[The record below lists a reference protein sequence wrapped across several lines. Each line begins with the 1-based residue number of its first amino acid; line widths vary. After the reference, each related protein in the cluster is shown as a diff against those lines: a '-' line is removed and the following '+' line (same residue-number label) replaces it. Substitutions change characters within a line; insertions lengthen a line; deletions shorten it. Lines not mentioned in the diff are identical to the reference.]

1 MRWKED
7 FQSYLR
13 LDKGLSE
20 STIEAYVS
28 DLSLIEKESGVQPPF
43 LRESQI
49 FEALERWHD
58 AGTSPASIRRKI
70 SSVRAFFF
78 FLQLKDPKIVDP
90 TAKLDLAK
98 KSRSLPKTLTKDQI
112 EALFASPKIDTNEG
126 ILDRTLLEVFYA
138 SGMRVSELA
147 SAKRKDLKLEEG
159 LLLVQGKGSKQR
171 MVPLSPRACEWLKKY
186 LSEVYPTEN
195 LGFACEELFVVGGE
209 KAHPLSRQE
218 IWKKIKIHAT
228 KAGIPKASPHSL
240 RHSFASHLLSG
251 GMNLR
256 SVQMLLGHQD
266 ISTTQIYTHVEEKRL
281 IEGHKKFHPR
291 K

>member
-20 STIEAYVS
+20 STIQAYLS
-28 DLSLIEKESGVQPPF
+28 DLQLLEDHSGVEPP
-43 LRESQI
+43 LLQEQQI
-49 FEALERWHD
+49 FEALEHWHQS
-58 AGTSPASIRRKI
+58 GVSNASIRRKI
-70 SSVRAFFF
+70 SSVRALFLY
-78 FLQLKDPKIVDP
+78 LQLKNSKIVDP
-90 TAKLDLAK
+90 TAKLELAK
-98 KSRSLPKTLTKDQI
+98 KPRSLPKTLTKEQI
-112 EALFASPKIDTNEG
+112 EALLTSPNVETHEG
-126 ILDRTLLEVFYA
+126 ILDRTILEVFYA

-159 LLLVQGKGSKQR
+159 ILLVHGKGSKQR
-171 MVPLSPRACEWLKKY
+171 MVPLGARASEWLKKY
-186 LSEVYPTEN
+186 LLEVYPKEN
-195 LGFACEELFVVGGE
+195 LGFACEELFVVGKE
-209 KAHPLSRQE
+209 KARPLTRQE
-218 IWKKIKIHAT
+218 IWKKIKTYA
-228 KAGIPKASPHSL
+228 ALSGIPKASPHSL

-256 SVQMLLGHQD
+256 SVQMLLGHED

-281 IEGHKKFHPR
+281 LEAHKKFHPR